1 MRNVDIVIPGLFL
14 PQEICADVCAGLP
27 VPFLE
32 KMLARSTLEPLPGN
46 GHSCDTLEKWLCQK
60 FGMERQQDE
69 PIAPVTLA
77 ADGMQPGDGYWLR
90 ADPVHLQIRRTQL
103 LLLPD
108 LVLGAEEAAQLC
120 ASLNLHFNADG
131 LHFFAPSPQR
141 WYLRVENAP
150 KIVTTP
156 LSQASGRG
164 VQMHLPK
171 GKDALRWHKIFNEIQ
186 MIFFEHEQGQMII
199 IFDDL
204 VNLKNQKPIEE
215 WYVRG
220 RKVASGYGCS
230 MLYLTQS
237 WFKTPKLIRIQCNHI
252 FIKRLTSNRDLN
264 LIISEYGLTS
274 MKAQII
280 KAYKQITSESKVPFL
295 LVRTDSEPNERF
307 SKNFLTFL
315 HINDDI

>member
-1 MRNVDIVIPGLFL
+1 MKKEKAKTPEDELVDFY
-14 PQEICADVCAGLP
+14 
-27 VPFLE
+27 
-32 KMLARSTLEPLPGN
+32 KT
-46 GHSCDTLEKWLCQK
+46 
-60 FGMERQQDE
+60 
-69 PIAPVTLA
+69 
-77 ADGMQPGDGYWLR
+77 
-90 ADPVHLQIRRTQL
+90 
-103 LLLPD
+103 
-108 LVLGAEEAAQLC
+108 
-120 ASLNLHFNADG
+120 
-131 LHFFAPSPQR
+131 
-141 WYLRVENAP
+141 
-150 KIVTTP
+150 
-156 LSQASGRG
+156 
-164 VQMHLPK
+164 LPK
-171 GKDALRWHKIFNEIQ
+171 GMLKTYHNPNFDKHKITVPFYGIIVGGTGAGKTQTLLNVLKKMNGTFEKIILCLKSADEPLYQWLKAKIPPQQLEIY
-186 MIFFEHEQGQMII
+186 EHGIVPDVDKYKEFQGQMII